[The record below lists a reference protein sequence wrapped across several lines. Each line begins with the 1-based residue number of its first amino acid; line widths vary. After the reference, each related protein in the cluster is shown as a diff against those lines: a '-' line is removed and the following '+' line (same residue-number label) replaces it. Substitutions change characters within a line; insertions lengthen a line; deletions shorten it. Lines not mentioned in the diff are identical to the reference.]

1 VILSYLSNKD
11 VCTFY
16 KLAENSLH
24 GQVFF
29 FQNIDYGGEREEKN
43 MKKVNLKV
51 MIRTIEK
58 LTL

>member
-1 VILSYLSNKD
+1 MVKY
-11 VCTFY
+11 
-16 KLAENSLH
+16 
-24 GQVFF
+24 F